1 MSESETS
8 ARRPVRPVTISQSGV
23 AVSHVLIADANPDSR
38 ARRASQL
45 TAAGFHVS
53 VSRTAF
59 ETIVKAS
66 CQVPDLILLDDS
78 IAEGEIDTA
87 EISRLLTT
95 CPVTAHIP
103 VLRLTS
109 GRRVPQRVLSD
120 FRRSAIA

>member
-1 MSESETS
+1 LSGSQTFT
-8 ARRPVRPVTISQSGV
+8 RR
-23 AVSHVLIADANPDSR
+23 AVSSVAAIATPHVLIADANVDSR
-38 ARRASQL
+38 SRREAQML
-45 TAAGFHVS
+45 AAGFRVS

-78 IAEGEIDTA
+78 LAEGDIDTA
-87 EISRLLTT
+87 EICRLLTT

-109 GRRVPQRVLSD
+109 GRRVPQRLLID
-120 FRRSAIA
+120 LRRSATA